1 MSRKKNIN
9 SEMRGT
15 DSRHFQ
21 PKQHEKRHFYTA
33 TLSQT
38 NYCELVDFPLTLSKS
53 SAFQDSTQRG
63 AVMGLRISKNALK
76 KCFFLVFE
84 KQEK

>member
-1 MSRKKNIN
+1 MNMSRKKNIN

-38 NYCELVDFPLTLSKS
+38 NYCEFVEIIRFSLYSVKI
-53 SAFQDSTQRG
+53 QRFSG
-63 AVMGLRISKNALK
+63 
-76 KCFFLVFE
+76 
-84 KQEK
+84 